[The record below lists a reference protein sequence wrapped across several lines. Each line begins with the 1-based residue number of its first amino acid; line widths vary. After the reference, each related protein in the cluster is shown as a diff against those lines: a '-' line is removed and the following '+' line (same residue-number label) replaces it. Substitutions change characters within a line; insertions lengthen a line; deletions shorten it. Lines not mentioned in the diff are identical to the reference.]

1 VGGVSTGLSAAP
13 SDLPDEAF
21 GAALAGLD
29 AMTPRRL
36 WLLARS
42 GSSLPALWH
51 AILDGRPGEHAA
63 LGHLIREAP
72 ELVGTWA
79 RSAARVDLGALWRR
93 CTEHPDD
100 AVRVLGRPG
109 YPDGLDEDPLP
120 PGVLFTR
127 GSLDALAMPAVA
139 IIGTRNATVGGMET
153 AAAVGKELAAAGIAV
168 VSGLAKGIDGA
179 AHRGALS
186 AEGGAPPI
194 AVVGSG
200 LDTVYPRCNEGLWEE
215 VGRRGLLC
223 SEVPP
228 GTPPAAHRFPARNR
242 ILAALADVVVVV
254 ESKARGGSLLTV
266 TEAGVRGVPVMAV
279 PGSVRSPASEGT
291 NLLLVDGATPVV
303 DALDVLVTLGLE
315 ARPSRHRR
323 RRDRRP
329 PPEPAD
335 RELLGLFGGDA
346 LTLDTVVLRSRRALP
361 EVAMALGRLE
371 LAGWLIRSGAWFQR
385 TGAGGG
391 A

>member
-1 VGGVSTGLSAAP
+1 VGGVSARSSAAA

-42 GSSLPALWH
+42 GTSLRALWQ
-51 AILDGRPGEHAA
+51 AIVEGRPGEHTA
-63 LGHLIREAP
+63 LAHLFREAP

-79 RSAARVDLGALWRR
+79 RSAARVDVSALWGR
-93 CTEHPDD
+93 CTERPDD
-100 AVRVLGRPG
+100 AVRVVGRPG
-109 YPDGLDEDPLP
+109 YPEGLAEDPLP
-120 PGVLFTR
+120 PGILFTR
-127 GSLDALAMPAVA
+127 GPLDALALPAVA
-139 IIGTRNATVGGMET
+139 IIGTRHATVGGMET
-153 AAAVGKELAAAGIAV
+153 AAALGKELAAAGIAV
-168 VSGLAKGIDGA
+168 LSGLAKGIDGA

-200 LDTVYPRCNEGLWEE
+200 LDTIYPRCNAGLWDQ

-242 ILAALADVVVVV
+242 ILAAFADVVVVV
-254 ESKARGGSLLTV
+254 ESRVRGGSLLTV

-315 ARPSRHRR
+315 ARPSRRRR

-329 PPEPAD
+329 PPAPAD
-335 RELLGLFGGDA
+335 RELLGLFGGEA
-346 LTLDTVVLRSRRALP
+346 LTLDTVVVRSGRALP
-361 EVAMALGRLE
+361 EVAMSLGRLE
-371 LAGWLIRSGAWFQR
+371 LAGWLVRSGAWFER
-385 TGAGGG
+385 TGAGGVS
-391 A
+391 